1 MRIDH
6 LAFRVANR
14 KKTAQ
19 FLTKALGYRPCHRIP
34 NGFRV
39 DFPDKTYADCTVLV
53 PPERK
58 VSGMSWNYLVPIP
71 PKIKVE
77 KNGYQADQGDLQEY
91 QIPPE
96 IFISQGSQGSIVDRW
111 VQKNGNKL
119 HHIAIQVDNI
129 EKVKNIIQD
138 TKCQR

>member
-71 PKIKVE
+71 PKI
-77 KNGYQADQGDLQEY
+77 NRSLLW
-91 QIPPE
+91 
-96 IFISQGSQGSIVDRW
+96 IVVKSLTLIYCFFFTLLFEEPSKW
-111 VQKNGNKL
+111 FLLN
-119 HHIAIQVDNI
+119 HNI
-129 EKVKNIIQD
+129 N
-138 TKCQR
+138 